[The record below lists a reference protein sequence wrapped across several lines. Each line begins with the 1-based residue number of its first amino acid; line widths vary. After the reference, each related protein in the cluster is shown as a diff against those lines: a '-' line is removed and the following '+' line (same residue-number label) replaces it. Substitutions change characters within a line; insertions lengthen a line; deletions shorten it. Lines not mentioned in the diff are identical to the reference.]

1 MGRTV
6 RKNKMK
12 QEEQENIFVAEIQ
25 NTLARMSAEF
35 DLSTFFVIGALE
47 IIILDIKQ
55 KMMDNLYG
63 YEDEDEEV
71 P

>member
-1 MGRTV
+1 
-6 RKNKMK
+6 MK

-47 IIILDIKQ
+47 TILLDIKQ
-55 KMMDNLYG
+55 DLLDTLNG
-63 YEDEDEEV
+63 CEEEEETDM
-71 P
+71 